1 MKICDFKFCDFSF
14 AFAYIYIYI
23 YNIYISI
30 YKQNHQRKNKSLIN
44 QVSEVLLVRRL
55 NGIQKPPVGKFHLA
69 LLPNHPHML
78 RVYLSKVSCSRWY
91 V

>member
-14 AFAYIYIYI
+14 AFA
-23 YNIYISI
+23 YISI

-55 NGIQKPPVGKFHLA
+55 NGIQKPPVGKFHLHLA

-78 RVYLSKVSCSRWY
+78 RVYLSKVSCSIWY

>member
-1 MKICDFKFCDFSF
+1 MIS
-14 AFAYIYIYI
+14 AFLLFIYIYVRCI
-23 YNIYISI
+23 NIYE
-30 YKQNHQRKNKSLIN
+30 QNHQRKSKSLIS

-69 LLPNHPHML
+69 LLPNYAHML
-78 RVYLSKVSCSRWY
+78 RVYLSKDSCSIWC